1 MDLEGKARKFP
12 WNYFEVRGWQ
22 QKMENEYNQNIH
34 MSKNKNKREGGREQ
48 REGNMEET
56 SRQPREEFWFG
67 LVWFFISSDFRVIGK
82 TAGWDVTQWR

>member
-1 MDLEGKARKFP
+1 MRLEDGNRK
-12 WNYFEVRGWQ
+12 WRMNTIKTYIC
-22 QKMENEYNQNIH
+22 QKTRT
-34 MSKNKNKREGGREQ
+34 KGREKEQ

-67 LVWFFISSDFRVIGK
+67 LVWFFVSSDFRVIGK